1 MGVELEGPGTARG
14 LTDGRGRGR
23 CEPVDPDPEPNSSFP
38 NPAIS
43 LDLAAAADDDDA
55 DDPSNPTPKFKP
67 ALDLDNDLYSLY
79 FAAIANE
86 PQRRPKKSKHQRSFP
101 HKQPSHLLPPEREI
115 KKRRTSLLTHLRSS
129 FDIFSPWITSPF
141 GSKRSFPRLDLGSN
155 EGEFVGHAGVGGG

>member
-1 MGVELEGPGTARG
+1 MTGVAGVEVEAVGLAVMSELSERDEMVWKNEFELELEPELRVELEGPGTARG

-55 DDPSNPTPKFKP
+55 DDPSSPTPKFKP

-86 PQRRPKKSKHQRSFP
+86 PRTTQEIQRSISVRSP
-101 HKQPSHLLPPEREI
+101 QTTLTSSSPREGNIEKTNQP
-115 KKRRTSLLTHLRSS
+115 THSS
-129 FDIFSPWITSPF
+129 P
-141 GSKRSFPRLDLGSN
+141 
-155 EGEFVGHAGVGGG
+155 V